1 MLQPQSAMRVL
12 IQYLPEN
19 VSIGLVHVAVA
30 GSKIEI
36 FDKAQYKTYLDTSAA
51 SRPWMI
57 KMSDAYGENPYQR
70 RVDMPVS
77 AKTITN
83 RMM

>member
-1 MLQPQSAMRVL
+1 MRVL

-57 KMSDAYGENPYQR
+57 KMSDAYGGNPYQR